1 MRIVLG
7 SDHGG
12 LALKEQIK
20 AYLDEENYDYHD
32 IGVDMDAS
40 VDYPVYGR
48 LAAEAVAS
56 GEYDRGIVFCGTG
69 IGISIAA
76 NKVHGIRC
84 GLVTN
89 AYMAEM
95 SRKHNNCNM
104 LALGGRVLDTDT
116 AIQLVEI
123 FLNTDF
129 EGARHQRRV
138 DLLDN
143 M

>member
-1 MRIVLG
+1 MRIALA

-12 LALKEQIK
+12 LALKEQVK

-32 IGVDMDAS
+32 IGVDTDAS
-40 VDYPVYGR
+40 ADYPVYGK
-48 LAAEAVAS
+48 LAGEAVAC
-56 GEYDRGIVFCGTG
+56 GDYDRGIVFCGTG

-84 GLVTN
+84 ALVTN
-89 AYMAEM
+89 AYMTEM
-95 SRKHNNCNM
+95 SRRHNNANM
-104 LALGGRVLDTDT
+104 LALGGRVLDTET
-116 AIQLVEI
+116 AIKLVEI

-129 EGARHQRRV
+129 DGERHQRRV
-138 DLLDN
+138 DMLDS